1 MIINIFMKKLYTW
14 GGKFADRNL
23 TVSDLL
29 ENKGKKK
36 FLQTTATNSEE
47 ASAAKEAGI
56 DMLLCKSPFIDEIRK
71 GAPDIF
77 LTATIDLALFPT
89 TTEVLNEAFRAMS
102 VGADQI
108 YTARGPHIVEMLSKE
123 DIPVMCH
130 LGLVPRKSS
139 WKGGLRAIGKTAE
152 EAYKLFNEF
161 KTMESAGA
169 FSAECEIILEEVMLE
184 ISKKTSLITSSLGS
198 GLSGDIIYLFQ
209 NDICGEQENIPRH
222 ARSFG
227 NILKLKNEIYR
238 ERVNSIKSFKSA
250 VQNQTFPKSN
260 ELVNINKKELEA
272 FKKLIS

>member
-36 FLQTTATNSEE
+36 FLQTTATNIEE

-77 LTATIDLALFPT
+77 LTATVDLALFPT

>member
-1 MIINIFMKKLYTW
+1 MKKLYTW
-14 GGKFADRNL
+14 GGKFTDRNL

-29 ENKGKKK
+29 EKKSMKK

-56 DMLLCKSPFIDEIRK
+56 DMLLCKSPFINEIRK

-89 TTEVLNEAFRAMS
+89 ANEVLKEAFRSMS
-102 VGADQI
+102 LGADQI

-152 EAYKLFNEF
+152 ESYNLFNEF

-169 FSAECEIILEEVMLE
+169 ISAECEIILEEIMLE
-184 ISKKTSLITSSLGS
+184 INKKTSLITVSLGS

-209 NDICGEQENIPRH
+209 NDICGEHENIPRH
-222 ARSFG
+222 ARAFG
-227 NILKLKNEIYR
+227 NILKLKKELYK
-238 ERVNSIKSFKSA
+238 ERVNSIKGFKTA
-250 VQNQTFPKSN
+250 VENHTFPESN
-260 ELVNINKKELEA
+260 ELVNIKEKELEK
-272 FKKLIS
+272 FKKLISKI